1 MHAVLIW
8 IARLTGIAGLLV
20 MALAAFAR
28 LSGDYWMGGFQV
40 GTILQVGMAVTL
52 VACLGYIAALVEQA
66 RP

>member
-1 MHAVLIW
+1 MQVVLIW
-8 IARLTGIAGLLV
+8 VARMAGIAGVLV

-28 LSGDYWMGGFQV
+28 LSGDYWLGGFQV

-52 VACLGYIAALVEQA
+52 VACLGYMAALVERT